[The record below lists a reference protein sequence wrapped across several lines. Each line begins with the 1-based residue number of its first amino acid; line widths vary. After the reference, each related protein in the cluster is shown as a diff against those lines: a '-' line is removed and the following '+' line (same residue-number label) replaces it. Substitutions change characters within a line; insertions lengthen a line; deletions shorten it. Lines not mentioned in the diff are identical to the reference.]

1 MVHSSF
7 CFFFAIFQVFI
18 VLFIC
23 RILQLF
29 SSEIFQL
36 RVVKAFRSS
45 LEEFDERR
53 SIASTHS
60 VQSMRGGFWGGG
72 RHTTTA
78 ASPDPAGARNAMAA
92 ISHRQSPQPYP
103 YYHHQ
108 QPRTPSPQPHIV
120 VENGNTGGNGSAAPP
135 KPETN
140 GKTEKVPLV
149 QQWSP
154 DTNSSYTQT
163 QRSINKSMSLDT
175 PVSVAHV

>member
-1 MVHSSF
+1 MERH
-7 CFFFAIFQVFI
+7 CTPMY
-18 VLFIC
+18 
-23 RILQLF
+23 R
-29 SSEIFQL
+29 L

-78 ASPDPAGARNAMAA
+78 ASPDPSSRHPMAA

-120 VENGNTGGNGSAAPP
+120 VENGNVGASGSGSQSQKSAEA
-135 KPETN
+135 TTTTTSN

-154 DTNSSYTQT
+154 GTNSSYTQT
-163 QRSINKSMSLDT
+163 QRSINKSMSLDA